1 MKQACCVPTILFSSI
16 QSLSRLLNRRR
27 VRRPKCR
34 AARPQNTRRRRPAT
48 RRLSVYRERSAGSRW
63 SCRGS
68 GHVLTLRC
76 NVQRSCPPRWG
87 VGVSGGVPNRRAG
100 GQGSSSGSF
109 ISFNGG
115 FACKATDGGRRG
127 GRLLATVLG
136 AKGRSTLCDISQ
148 SSFRRFSSEQVN
160 SYPLSHPTTTTTTT
174 SLTHNLPAPH
184 HNVRRRCS
192 YHHYCC

>member
-1 MKQACCVPTILFSSI
+1 MPRGKTAEHAEAEASHAAAQRLPRAVSGVTMV
-16 QSLSRLLNRRR
+16 LSRFGARADTA
-27 VRRPKCR
+27 VQR
-34 AARPQNTRRRRPAT
+34 AAIVP
-48 RRLSVYRERSAGSRW
+48 SEV
-63 SCRGS
+63 
-68 GHVLTLRC
+68 
-76 NVQRSCPPRWG
+76 G

-136 AKGRSTLCDISQ
+136 AKGRNTLCDISQ

-184 HNVRRRCS
+184 HDVRRQCS
-192 YHHYCC
+192 YHHYCCWSAFKFWNLQVP